1 MKIYDSIKI
10 KNVLFQNR
18 IVMAPMVPFGL
29 PVNQDGTMGKELINH
44 YLQRTSNSMGLM
56 ISQSL
61 CVTPS
66 PLTGKTLIDGG
77 VGIYSD
83 NHKVYLNQLVEAC
96 HRRGTIF
103 FAQLAYPSIGYHNGD
118 SITELTETDIEAIKN
133 EFVHAAKLCKE
144 SGCDGIELHG
154 ANGFF
159 LNMFACPLS
168 NNRGDQ
174 YGGNINGRL
183 LLAKKIVK
191 EIQAFADDNFIISY
205 RMGWN
210 DNLENDIQTAQA
222 LEQIGIDLLH
232 VSFGIPSKRK
242 IKAPENFPYNSIVYT
257 GTQVKKHIHIPVIV
271 VNDIR
276 TLRRGN
282 ILIKNDACDFVA
294 FGKPFLADKEFLTKS
309 LSNYDFNPCLGC
321 KNCQWFRNGEK
332 CPARIKTELSLRHTK
347 RMEE

>member
-1 MKIYDSIKI
+1 MKIFDSIKI
-10 KNVLFQNR
+10 KNLIFKNR

-29 PVNQDGTMGKELINH
+29 PINSDGTMGKELINH
-44 YLQRTSNSMGLM
+44 YLQRVSNEMGLM

-61 CVTPS
+61 SVTATPVTS
-66 PLTGKTLIDGG
+66 KTLIDGG
-77 VGIYSD
+77 VGVYSD
-83 NHKVYLNQLVEAC
+83 IHKVYLSQLAEAC
-96 HRRGTIF
+96 HKKGINF
-103 FAQLAYPSIGYHNGD
+103 FAQLAYPSVGYNNGD
-118 SITELTETDIEAIKN
+118 SIVELTESDIENIIT
-133 EFVHAAKLCKE
+133 EFVRSAKICKQA
-144 SGCDGIELHG
+144 GCDGIELHG

-168 NNRGDQ
+168 NKRHDQ

-183 LLAKKIVK
+183 LLTKKIVK
-191 EIQAFADDNFIISY
+191 EIQAFTDDNFIISY

-232 VSFGIPSKRK
+232 VSFGIPSNRELET
-242 IKAPENFPYNSIVYT
+242 PEDFPYNSIVYT
-257 GTQVKKHIHIPVIV
+257 GTQVKKHIQIPVIV

-276 TLRRGN
+276 TLNRGN
-282 ILIKNDACDFVA
+282 ILIENGVCDFVA

-309 LSNYDFNPCLGC
+309 LGNYNFNPCLSC

>member
-1 MKIYDSIKI
+1 MKIFDSIKI
-10 KNVLFQNR
+10 KNLIFKNR

-29 PVNQDGTMGKELINH
+29 PINSDGTMGKELINH
-44 YLQRTSNSMGLM
+44 YLQRVSNEMGLM

-61 CVTPS
+61 SVTATPVTS
-66 PLTGKTLIDGG
+66 KTLIDGG
-77 VGIYSD
+77 VGVYSD
-83 NHKVYLNQLVEAC
+83 IHKVYLSQLAEAC
-96 HRRGTIF
+96 HKKGIKF
-103 FAQLAYPSIGYHNGD
+103 FAQLAYPSVGYDNGD
-118 SITELTETDIEAIKN
+118 SITELTVSDIENIIT
-133 EFVHAAKLCKE
+133 EFVRSAKICKQA
-144 SGCDGIELHG
+144 GCDGIELHG

-159 LNMFACPLS
+159 LNMFACSLS
-168 NNRGDQ
+168 NKRHDQ

-191 EIQAFADDNFIISY
+191 EIQAFTDDNFIISY

-232 VSFGIPSKRK
+232 VSFGIPSNRK
-242 IKAPENFPYNSIVYT
+242 IEAPEDFPYNSIVYT

-309 LSNYDFNPCLGC
+309 LSNYDFNPCFGC
-321 KNCQWFRNGEK
+321 KNCQWFINGAK
-332 CPARIKTELSLRHTK
+332 CPARIKTELLLRNTK